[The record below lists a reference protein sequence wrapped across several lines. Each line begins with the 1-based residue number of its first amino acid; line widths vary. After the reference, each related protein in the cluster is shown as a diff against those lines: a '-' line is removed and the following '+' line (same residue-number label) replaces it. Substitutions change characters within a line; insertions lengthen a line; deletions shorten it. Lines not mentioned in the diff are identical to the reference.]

1 MTSQTEI
8 HKATD
13 RTLPYLLDR
22 ELEECD
28 QPERG
33 GSRRVAPYPCPTVT
47 AITDALE
54 ER

>member
-1 MTSQTEI
+1 MTHSLW
-8 HKATD
+8 AT
-13 RTLPYLLDR
+13 PYVCR
-22 ELEECD
+22 ECD

-47 AITDALE
+47 AIAKALE